1 MVGLLKP
8 TVEDEH
14 LMSAV
19 SMISSLSQWQR
30 NRWSW
35 FDDRTEAPLEAT
47 VQLSSILW
55 HSAETL
61 VYPQHRRWF
70 SQSTV
75 LVFVLAL
82 NSEQNSSWSCAVS
95 G

>member
-55 HSAETL
+55 H
-61 VYPQHRRWF
+61 
-70 SQSTV
+70 
-75 LVFVLAL
+75 
-82 NSEQNSSWSCAVS
+82 
-95 G
+95 